1 MHNMPGLPILHS
13 KDLVNWKLMGIEKTE
28 KGSFIAYYDFTT
40 DTTERIPATSSR
52 FWLRAECDYLTEK
65 ARFSYSTD
73 SKTFEPIGKEF
84 TMVFNLATFQ
94 GMRYALFNYN
104 TLGKPG
110 GYADFD
116 SIDIYEPN
124 PKGLMRPIPFQQAIR
139 LASHQRDASLSF
151 GKNNTFI
158 VEDQGLGRIALRA
171 GKKYVSVS
179 SETKVGLKAGRV
191 TPKEQ
196 FQWMETLQGELILM
210 SLNTQKFLRI
220 EPTTGKI
227 LADSPGPL
235 SDNSDGV
242 RFDWTIEKD

>member
-1 MHNMPGLPILHS
+1 L
-13 KDLVNWKLMGIEKTE
+13 
-28 KGSFIAYYDFTT
+28 
-40 DTTERIPATSSR
+40 
-52 FWLRAECDYLTEK
+52 LRAECDYLTEK

-73 SKTFEPIGKEF
+73 GKNFSPIGKEF

-124 PKGLMRPIPFQQAIR
+124 PKGLMRAIPFQQTIT
-139 LASHQRDASLSF
+139 LKSHQRDASLSF
-151 GKNNTFI
+151 GKNTAFT
-158 VEDQGLGRIALRA
+158 VEDQGLGRVSLRA
-171 GKKYVSVS
+171 GKKYVSVKN
-179 SETKVGLKAGRV
+179 ETRV
-191 TPKEQ
+191 VLSTGKITPKET
-196 FQWMETLQGELILM
+196 FQWMETLNGELILM
-210 SLNTQKFLRI
+210 SLHTQKFLRI
-220 EPTTGKI
+220 EPGTGKI

-242 RFDWTIEKD
+242 RFDWVVENK